1 LKSGHS
7 ARSQAGFSCG
17 IKINTTCKNY
27 LQIDPTH
34 VHPGAQVLGLAGEHM
49 LPQVEV
55 AKAVFGTDSE
65 ATIGKATIAATPIF
79 FKTSRLLM
87 PYDGILPSKR
97 FSRFN

>member
-1 LKSGHS
+1 MRAVRPLLSWIFILHEIDL
-7 ARSQAGFSCG
+7 RLV
-17 IKINTTCKNY
+17 KNY

-34 VHPGAQVLGLAGEHM
+34 VHPGAQVFGLAGEHM

-87 PYDGILPSKR
+87 PYDGILSSKR